1 MFLTLAQSELVQMA
15 TLYALPLTGSTLL
28 AYGIYQVVADLR
40 KTDSRKVEG
49 RLREPPAGG
58 QADRNEDAAAES
70 IIRQQKI
77 AASNIQRALAKLKF
91 VPNLQCALEQANLP
105 WIATSFLINCMGL
118 GCFAYLCLYFL
129 DFGMPACIVASLLGF
144 FFPIMFVYGKRKW
157 RMNKLLNQLPDV
169 FDMMGQ
175 ALRAGH
181 SLPSAIHV
189 VSQQLS
195 DPCGTEFAR
204 VFYEQNLGI
213 KIDEALLNMANRVD
227 LMDVRMF
234 VTAVLIQR
242 TTGGDLAEVLDNIGA
257 VIRER
262 IKLFGQVKAL
272 TAEGRLSGYVLFALP
287 FVVFAAEQALNPE
300 YARVLLDEKIGQYML
315 MGAFTAQILGLLMIK
330 KIVNIKV

>member
-1 MFLTLAQSELVQMA
+1 MVLSQSDLVRELG
-15 TLYALPLTGSTLL
+15 LYALPLTGSTLL
-28 AYGIYQVVADLR
+28 AYGVWQVVHDLR
-40 KTDSRKVEG
+40 RKDERHVEQ
-49 RLREPPAGG
+49 RLKEGVGG
-58 QADRNEDAAAES
+58 LGARNERAARES
-70 IIRQQKI
+70 IIRQQKAEASTI
-77 AASNIQRALAKLKF
+77 ARALGRLRF
-91 VPNLQCALEQANLP
+91 VPRLQRVIEQANLP
-105 WIATSFLINCMGL
+105 WVATSMLVNLVGL
-118 GCFAYLCLYFL
+118 GAVAYLAMF
-129 DFGMPACIVASLLGF
+129 LLGYGLAWRLVAAALAALA
-144 FFPIMFVYGKRKW
+144 PLGFVWFKRGW

-181 SLPSAIHV
+181 SLPSAIQV
-189 VSQQLS
+189 VSQQLP

-204 VFYEQNLGI
+204 VFCEQNLGI
-213 KIDEALLNMANRVD
+213 KIDRALLNMAERVG

-272 TAEGRLSGYVLFALP
+272 TAEGRLSGWVLFALP
-287 FVVFAAEQALNPE
+287 FAVFAMEQVINPE
-300 YARVLLDEKIGQYML
+300 YGRVLLEDPRGQKLLIG
-315 MGAFTAQILGLLMIK
+315 AIVAQILGLLMIK

>member
-1 MFLTLAQSELVQMA
+1 MHALLAQNEIVQMA
-15 TLYALPLTGSTLL
+15 TMYALPLTGSTLL

-40 KTDSRKVEG
+40 KTDSKKIEA
-49 RLREPPAGG
+49 RLKEPPAGG
-58 QADRNEDAAAES
+58 QAARNEQAAAES

-77 AASNIQRALAKLKF
+77 AASNIQRTLGKLKF
-91 VPNLQCALEQANLP
+91 VPGLQRTLEQANLP
-105 WIATSFLINCMGL
+105 WIATSFLVNCVGI
-118 GCFAYLCLYFL
+118 GCFGYLVLYFL
-129 DFGMPACIVASLLGF
+129 DFGMPACILASLLGF
-144 FFPIMFVYGKRKW
+144 FLPIAFVFGKRKW
-157 RMNKLLNQLPDV
+157 RMNKMLNQLPDV

-189 VSQQLS
+189 VSQQLP

-213 KIDEALLNMANRVD
+213 KIDEALLGMANRVE

-287 FVVFAAEQALNPE
+287 FVVFAMEQVINPE
-300 YARVLLDEKIGQYML
+300 YGRVLIDEKIGQYML